1 LLEVAPAAVAINS
14 FRGWALQW
22 EYSVMLGK
30 QVEET
35 LRSIIDTHLF
45 MPFFLMVRG
54 QLFVFDTTNFEKM
67 LVGSETN
74 ALIYPRHNYNLSLSW
89 F

>member
-1 LLEVAPAAVAINS
+1 
-14 FRGWALQW
+14 
-22 EYSVMLGK
+22 
-30 QVEET
+30 
-35 LRSIIDTHLF
+35 
-45 MPFFLMVRG
+45 MVRG
-54 QLFVFDTTNFEKM
+54 QLFVLDTTNFEKM